1 MTADTSPPIAR
12 VRDLPDLLGV
22 IPHLLG
28 FHPEESMILIVV
40 DGGQIQLTARTD
52 LADLRG
58 AGHLELLIDR
68 MLLRWPAGAMWLVAY
83 TSQEAAGWRLLRR
96 ARRHLGESLFG
107 DPICVSGAG
116 YRVGDA
122 DGPVFRHDPT
132 ASQTAAAATV
142 HGLQARPSRDALA
155 ALVRGDPDA
164 AALAEQVW
172 MRVLERVLTVQPAD
186 RPDELMKALGRGLR
200 NPTGMSR
207 DDLAWLGLLIND
219 PFARDRAVLSLEPS
233 DAEGWVELWSRVV
246 RACPH
251 GTQDNP
257 LAVLGLAA
265 WVNGD
270 GALQSVCLE
279 EMDALGIRPGLKNLL
294 ENLSAA
300 VVPPSEWPG
309 LRESLRE
316 LIEEADDEVPDEVA

>member
-1 MTADTSPPIAR
+1 M
-12 VRDLPDLLGV
+12 
-22 IPHLLG
+22 
-28 FHPEESMILIVV
+28 
-40 DGGQIQLTARTD
+40 
-52 LADLRG
+52 
-58 AGHLELLIDR
+58 
-68 MLLRWPAGAMWLVAY
+68 
-83 TSQEAAGWRLLRR
+83 
-96 ARRHLGESLFG
+96 
-107 DPICVSGAG
+107 
-116 YRVGDA
+116 GDA

>member
-107 DPICVSGAG
+107 DPICV
-116 YRVGDA
+116 
-122 DGPVFRHDPT
+122 
-132 ASQTAAAATV
+132 
-142 HGLQARPSRDALA
+142 
-155 ALVRGDPDA
+155 
-164 AALAEQVW
+164 
-172 MRVLERVLTVQPAD
+172 
-186 RPDELMKALGRGLR
+186 LGRRLPGGGCR
-200 NPTGMSR
+200 
-207 DDLAWLGLLIND
+207 
-219 PFARDRAVLSLEPS
+219 
-233 DAEGWVELWSRVV
+233 
-246 RACPH
+246 
-251 GTQDNP
+251 
-257 LAVLGLAA
+257 
-265 WVNGD
+265 
-270 GALQSVCLE
+270 
-279 EMDALGIRPGLKNLL
+279 RPGLP
-294 ENLSAA
+294 A
-300 VVPPSEWPG
+300 
-309 LRESLRE
+309 
-316 LIEEADDEVPDEVA
+316 